1 MSTYSSPNPTQQ
13 IGMMP
18 PTPILAPFTSHQ
30 DPTITVTTAMLAG
43 QMVANYGLG
52 LPLQAP
58 TSFFRHQQHHSPLG
72 TVSSAPPNMLAF
84 PHNVL
89 PTALPP
95 TDDDPTAL
103 AIRLVATS
111 SYCRPTVMHTPVTT
125 LGSGKASTARRS
137 RTNNGATEHQ
147 YCCNSELVATER
159 IAGAVGSSSAGG
171 SAVGSSTRSAGLNGG
186 VCSVLSTVAEDS
198 DFCYEHVFSIHD
210 RIDKQS
216 LALRRPAASAR
227 AQLST
232 PSGSAAARGGS
243 AKTAP
248 FLPAPGLKSKAGAR
262 RTPSAATSLPC
273 PEDGFSKMPLNT
285 SDYGLNKKSK
295 EFELFLASS
304 TASGSSTSAG
314 TPTLAASPAD
324 DVKPE
329 ATLSSKK
336 RRRKDAMQT
345 TKRRKLPVKAEGDAV
360 KAEHDAQCSE
370 HKLFSESSAIVWHLP
385 AHTQERP
392 YVCGHCGKRF
402 SRNNDMKRHANIHT
416 GERPYKCPI
425 CLHAFCRADG
435 LARHTENG
443 TTCKRAARALAWNRQ
458 ANPPAAAQGTEP
470 PL

>member
-1 MSTYSSPNPTQQ
+1 MFGDMSTYSSPNPTQQ

-18 PTPILAPFTSHQ
+18 PT
-30 DPTITVTTAMLAG
+30 
-43 QMVANYGLG
+43 
-52 LPLQAP
+52 
-58 TSFFRHQQHHSPLG
+58 SFFHHQQHYSPLG
-72 TVSSAPPNMLAF
+72 TVSSAPPNMLEF

-95 TDDDPTAL
+95 ADDDLTAP
-103 AIRLVATS
+103 AMRSVATS
-111 SYCRPTVMHTPVTT
+111 SYCRPTVMHTPMPVTT
-125 LGSGKASTARRS
+125 LGSGKASTAHRS

-171 SAVGSSTRSAGLNGG
+171 SAVGSSTRSAGLSCG
-186 VCSVLSTVAEDS
+186 VRSVPSTVAEDS

-210 RIDKQS
+210 RTDKQS
-216 LALRRPAASAR
+216 LALRRPARSAR

-248 FLPAPGLKSKAGAR
+248 FLPAPGFKPKAGAR
-262 RTPSAATSLPC
+262 RTPSAAISLPC
-273 PEDGFSKMPLNT
+273 PEDGIRKTPLNT
-285 SDYGLNKKSK
+285 SDHGLHTQSE
-295 EFELFLASS
+295 EFESFLASS
-304 TASGSSTSAG
+304 TASGLGSTSAD
-314 TPTLAASPAD
+314 TPTSAVCPAD

-329 ATLSSKK
+329 PTSSKK
-336 RRRKDAMQT
+336 RGRKDAAVPSA
-345 TKRRKLPVKAEGDAV
+345 KRRKLPVKAEGDAV

-392 YVCGHCGKRF
+392 YVCGYCGKRF

-416 GERPYKCPI
+416 GERLYKCPI

-458 ANPPAAAQGTEP
+458 ANPPAAAQGTKP